1 MSTNPETVKLSSIAD
16 LIGTQVDPRDRPQSL
31 YIGLEHV
38 ASSRFIRVGGGLA
51 ADVQSSKFAFKQGDV
66 LYGKLR
72 PYLDKAIL
80 AEQDGVCT
88 TELLVL
94 RAKDGIDPRFL
105 TGIVHCREFIE
116 HAISGTT
123 GSQHP
128 RTSWHRIR
136 EFELP
141 AFPPE
146 EQSKIA
152 DVIWTA
158 HNSILACEEAIS
170 IGAELKRKAMR
181 DLFTKGLRGN
191 SQIETEFGLAPETWL
206 SMALDDCAKV
216 QTGVA
221 KGRKFENA
229 EMVDVPYLR
238 VANVQDGHLDL
249 SEMKE
254 IHIRRSEVER
264 YRLQTGDVVLTEGGD
279 FDKLGRGFIWRGELE
294 LCVHQNHVF
303 AVRPDRERLLPE
315 FFAYLAQSAYGKAYF
330 LKVAHK
336 TTNLACINS
345 TKLKAFPVLIPPT
358 LDEQREIVEILDAID
373 RKIQLHQRKR
383 AVLEDLFKAL
393 LHKLMNGEIRVVD
406 LDLSVLSKAA
416 LEGVAA

>member
-1 MSTNPETVKLSSIAD
+1 MMSTTTIFLSD
-16 LIGTQVDPRDRPQSL
+16 LCDLVGVQVDPSSRADDV
-31 YIGLEHV
+31 YYGLEHV
-38 ASSRFIRVGGGLA
+38 TPGRFVVNGEGKAS
-51 ADVQSSKFAFKQGDV
+51 DVQSSKYAFQPGDV

-72 PYLDKAIL
+72 PYLNKAIL
-80 AEQDGVCT
+80 ADRAGICT

-94 RAKDGIDPRFL
+94 RPKGGVDPRFL
-105 TGIVHCREFIE
+105 VGLVHAPCFVE
-116 HAISGTT
+116 HAVAGTT
-123 GSQHP
+123 GVQHP
-128 RTSWHRIR
+128 RTSWNHICG
-136 EFELP
+136 FELP
-141 AFPPE
+141 AFEPE
-146 EQSKIA
+146 EQSNIA
-152 DVIWTA
+152 NLLWQVHDNLIASEAVIESGM
-158 HNSILACEEAIS
+158 N
-170 IGAELKRKAMR
+170 LKRAAMR
-181 DLFTKGLRGN
+181 VLFTKGLRGEA
-191 SQIETEFGLAPETWL
+191 QVETEFGLVPETWL
-206 SMALDDCAKV
+206 SMALDNCADV

-249 SEMKE
+249 SEMKL

-279 FDKLGRGFIWRGELE
+279 FDKLGRGFIWRGELD

-303 AVRPDRERLLPE
+303 AVRPDRKRLLPE

-373 RKIQLHQRKR
+373 RKISLHQRKR

-393 LHKLMNGEIRVVD
+393 LHKLMTGEIRVAD
-406 LDLSVLSKAA
+406 LDLSVLGEAS

>member
-1 MSTNPETVKLSSIAD
+1 MSSHGDMITLAD
-16 LIGTQVDPRDRPQSL
+16 LADMVGTQVDPRDQPEAL
-31 YIGLEHV
+31 YVGLEHV
-38 ASSRFIRVGGGLA
+38 ASGRFKRIGGGVA
-51 ADVQSSKFAFKQGDV
+51 AEVQSSKFAFKSGDV

-80 AEQDGVCT
+80 AEENGVCT

-94 RAKDGIDPRFL
+94 RAREGIDPRFL
-105 TGIVHCREFIE
+105 IAVVHSQTFIE

-141 AFPPE
+141 DFSPE
-146 EQSKIA
+146 EKAKIA
-152 DVIWTA
+152 HIVWTT
-158 HNSILACEEAIS
+158 HNSLLACEEAIAA
-170 IGAELKRKAMR
+170 GAALKRGAMQG
-181 DLFTKGLRGN
+181 LFARGLRGDP
-191 SQIETEFGLAPETWL
+191 QIETEFGRVPETWQ
-206 SMALDDCAKV
+206 SMVLDDCATV

-221 KGRKFENA
+221 KGRKFA
-229 EMVDVPYLR
+229 DVEMVDIPYLR

-254 IHIRRSEVER
+254 IRIRQSEVER
-264 YRLQTGDVVLTEGGD
+264 YRLQAGDVVLTEGGD
-279 FDKLGRGFIWRGELE
+279 FDKLGRGFIWRGELD

-303 AVRPDRERLLPE
+303 AVRPDPTCLLPE
-315 FFAYLAQSAYGKAYF
+315 FFAYLAQSPYGKAYF

-345 TKLKAFPVLIPPT
+345 TKLKAFPVLMPPT
-358 LDEQREIVEILDAID
+358 LDEQQEIVDILDAID
-373 RKIQLHQRKR
+373 RKISLQQRKR
-383 AVLEDLFKAL
+383 AVLEDLSRVL
-393 LHKLMNGEIRVVD
+393 LHKLVTGEIRVVD
-406 LDLSVLSKAA
+406 LDFAA
-416 LEGVAA
+416 LTKAPFEEVAA